1 MSDVPTEPQGD
12 AQTQQMQAVAAAVP
26 ASAPAGQAQSGGK
39 AEALKSIAGLLAVVA
54 GLAALTIIALVA
66 IGVMNANNSAV
77 VSIASGGFGVIGTI
91 VGAYFGVKVGN
102 DSTQKAIDTT
112 SKGIDGMKDESAKAQ
127 TFAAHIDPSK
137 VSEAI
142 SDYQAL
148 RKTL

>member
-1 MSDVPTEPQGD
+1 MESARSGAKTPLTRRPAFVFRASAFPPLCAWPAGALAGT
-12 AQTQQMQAVAAAVP
+12 AAATACV
-26 ASAPAGQAQSGGK
+26 
-39 AEALKSIAGLLAVVA
+39 AVVA